1 MLHYSLCKSSGSRS
15 FLSAFSVA
23 DPYNNPGLSHPYGVA
38 VSPSGGVYVSNQDSN
53 SVTRYDSS
61 GNPMAL
67 PPALAH
73 GQYNPGTFVQYD
85 ASSNGVRGIA
95 FDSQGNPPTEAC
107 LLEEIS

>member
-1 MLHYSLCKSSGSRS
+1 M
-15 FLSAFSVA
+15 
-23 DPYNNPGLSHPYGVA
+23 
-38 VSPSGGVYVSNQDSN
+38 
-53 SVTRYDSS
+53 TRYDSS

-107 LLEEIS
+107 LPGL